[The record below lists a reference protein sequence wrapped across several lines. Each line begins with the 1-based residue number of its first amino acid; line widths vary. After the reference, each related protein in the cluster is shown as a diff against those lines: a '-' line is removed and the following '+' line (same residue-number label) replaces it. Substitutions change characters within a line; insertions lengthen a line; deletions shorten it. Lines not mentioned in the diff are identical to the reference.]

1 MKYDSKYSC
10 CISQSIISGG
20 KKKLFQVWSESL
32 NVTGS
37 LVEDILHR
45 PTGGAFVSRENR
57 SGIWLAAG

>member
-1 MKYDSKYSC
+1 MTASIAAVL
-10 CISQSIISGG
+10 ISRLFLVG

-37 LVEDILHR
+37 LVEDILYR
-45 PTGGAFVSRENR
+45 PTGVAVVSRDNR